1 MLFGVEKEYVAYF
14 MPLYNVSASAFF
26 PEVKVYLEPQRA
38 KGCGWPGWA

>member
-1 MLFGVEKEYVAYF
+1 

-38 KGCGWPGWA
+38 KGGVAGPGGRERPDRTD